1 MAYLDN
7 NTTLSKT
14 LTLNKASGTVVT
26 LNTGNTYLNKNIELT
41 LNIQNENPSFSGGD
55 ITGTATASS
64 NSCSISSSTNNSGIE
79 LIAAAS
85 ASRSAINYN
94 KAVSGWVEKA
104 NGAVALAAQNNTNLT
119 STTYYLNGVTLTAP
133 NSGTNTFTVTVP
145 NETDNPLVV
154 NFIVLHTGEIYI
166 DGSEEIDEL
175 VQANGVIF

>member
-85 ASRSAINYN
+85 ASRSAINYPDN
-94 KAVSGWVEKA
+94 ESRYCRLLQDAARPEGMALRLVFTRRAETVER
-104 NGAVALAAQNNTNLT
+104 
-119 STTYYLNGVTLTAP
+119 
-133 NSGTNTFTVTVP
+133 
-145 NETDNPLVV
+145 
-154 NFIVLHTGEIYI
+154 H
-166 DGSEEIDEL
+166 
-175 VQANGVIF
+175 